1 MEQRWTMVLTAIA
14 VILISC
20 SSIQANSAAF
30 ETDPFHQPDFRIGVG
45 VGTDGPFIFV
55 GIDRAYQYSNFS
67 LEPLGTVIGKTF
79 ELGQDFF
86 QESMEVYEYQ
96 EDGWTDEAVYTS
108 DFPPYRF
115 MGTRNNRVILM
126 VHGLFTGEHLEW
138 TEAADLI
145 RSRDSNV
152 EIYAVDYGTG
162 YHLEHLGRI
171 LAQIIADCVKE
182 GTEVSIIAHSQGGLI
197 SRTALELYNT
207 GRTNVR
213 RLITLATPHLGVYY
227 GTAAVKAADGLIKM
241 IPEISDLMSES
252 EFLETLN
259 SSIKYLDVEYY
270 FAAGIERQV
279 FAPFWDIANQ
289 FASIDLS
296 QIVNDGVVERRSALG
311 SGLRFQQYRPVFET
325 TEFAVNHT
333 SIMSDEAV
341 LQQVWDWLY

>member
-115 MGTRNNRVILM
+115 MGTRNNR
-126 VHGLFTGEHLEW
+126 
-138 TEAADLI
+138 
-145 RSRDSNV
+145 
-152 EIYAVDYGTG
+152 
-162 YHLEHLGRI
+162 
-171 LAQIIADCVKE
+171 
-182 GTEVSIIAHSQGGLI
+182 
-197 SRTALELYNT
+197 
-207 GRTNVR
+207 
-213 RLITLATPHLGVYY
+213 
-227 GTAAVKAADGLIKM
+227 
-241 IPEISDLMSES
+241 
-252 EFLETLN
+252 
-259 SSIKYLDVEYY
+259 
-270 FAAGIERQV
+270 
-279 FAPFWDIANQ
+279 
-289 FASIDLS
+289 
-296 QIVNDGVVERRSALG
+296 
-311 SGLRFQQYRPVFET
+311 
-325 TEFAVNHT
+325 
-333 SIMSDEAV
+333 
-341 LQQVWDWLY
+341 